1 MKRIF
6 WRWAAYVGTT
16 AGLVLAFVPLA
27 THRTASV
34 MQEAVFLG
42 VAESPEKA
50 GLADPQPSL
59 KPEAL
64 ADFPALRATVE
75 DLVAK
80 LDRFQWKWEY
90 VLPRDSI
97 PPGEWKSFQTRHA
110 PEGVFVFYDRIFTGR
125 VSPRSVQVDTEVPH
139 LKWGCRLLGVLL
151 LIAGLLAWSRAFPP
165 PADGIPIGGRRATLI
180 WDVCIMGVGSV
191 FTWWFLEFVLSKT
204 FQTATEWGEDF
215 AVGMGVFWFVLAY
228 PVLAFITTAMAA
240 QSLAVSRDG
249 IVLHGLLGASAVQ
262 WAELEGIHVAQTFSP
277 RRAGGFLAP
286 HRLMKRLE
294 IHGGGS
300 TLRVMEPP
308 YASTKKRIL
317 AQLSE
322 YAPAEWNDRLATVE
336 KEWLS
341 PW

>member
-42 VAESPEKA
+42 IAESPEKA

-215 AVGMGVFWFVLAY
+215 AVGMASSGSCWPIRCWRSLPPPWPPSPWPF
-228 PVLAFITTAMAA
+228 PVTASCSTAC
-240 QSLAVSRDG
+240 
-249 IVLHGLLGASAVQ
+249 SARPPSNGPN
-262 WAELEGIHVAQTFSP
+262 WKESSSP
-277 RRAGGFLAP
+277 RPSPPAGRGDSWRPTA
-286 HRLMKRLE
+286 
-294 IHGGGS
+294 
-300 TLRVMEPP
+300 
-308 YASTKKRIL
+308 
-317 AQLSE
+317 
-322 YAPAEWNDRLATVE
+322 
-336 KEWLS
+336 
-341 PW
+341 